1 MNTSWTRS
9 ALAAALSTLLAACNG
24 GGGSGSSYSGTDS
37 NTPDTNKQPP
47 AVALT
52 PVDFNRLADSALH
65 SCIADTRIEYQEQL
79 QMLECAHL
87 DISSLAG
94 L

>member
-52 PVDFNRLADSALH
+52 PVDFNRLADSFAISNWPFASASINGVHVLPH
-65 SCIADTRIEYQEQL
+65 SFPARTTKPE
-79 QMLECAHL
+79 
-87 DISSLAG
+87 
-94 L
+94 